1 MKNTTVVRK
10 PYQALAWIGTIG
22 LIIGATM
29 TAFNIYPLNIWVM
42 IVANGIWLVAGILW
56 KEPSVWGLNFFMV
69 AVYTI
74 GAIKLLI

>member
-1 MKNTTVVRK
+1 MKDTTVVRK

-42 IVANGIWLVAGILW
+42 IVANGVWLVAGILW

-69 AVYTI
+69 LVYTI
-74 GAIKLLI
+74 GAIKLFI

>member
-1 MKNTTVVRK
+1 MNDTQIVRK
-10 PYQALAWIGTIG
+10 PYQALAWFGTIG

-42 IVANGIWLVAGILW
+42 IVANGVWLVAGILW

-69 AVYTI
+69 FVYTI
-74 GAIKLLI
+74 GAIKLFI

>member
-1 MKNTTVVRK
+1 MKDTTVVRK
-10 PYQALAWIGTIG
+10 PYQALAWVGTIG
-22 LIIGATM
+22 LIIGASM

-69 AVYTI
+69 AVYLI
-74 GAIKLLI
+74 GAIKLFI

>member
-1 MKNTTVVRK
+1 MKNTQLVRK
-10 PYQALAWIGTIG
+10 PYQALAWVGTIG
-22 LIIGATM
+22 LIIGASM

-69 AVYTI
+69 AVYLI
-74 GAIKLLI
+74 GAIKLFI